1 MSAPKPGAFEH
12 ANKIRHEWRTAL
24 AAKERGVLDAIH
36 QQGKDGDYIR
46 KITLISILSRVE
58 GWSKDTA
65 RNALSQSGFAL
76 NLRLSD
82 LEKSRQRIED
92 FELLLDSSGQQ
103 WSSHVTFPEGYPFFG
118 KIDDVLAQQEVAD
131 FMVGNAVGDEE
142 DEEETQSIEQ
152 QTESLLD
159 DLLDDEDD
167 EEDEESQKDS
177 EEGINPNEMNDLLD
191 DLL

>member
-1 MSAPKPGAFEH
+1 MSAPKPGSFEH

-36 QQGKDGDYIR
+36 QSGKDGDYIR

-58 GWSKDTA
+58 GWSKETA

-82 LEKSRQRIED
+82 LEKSKQRIAD

-118 KIDDVLAQQEVAD
+118 KIEDVLAQQEVAD
-131 FMVGNAVGDEE
+131 FMVGNAVEE
-142 DEEETQSIEQ
+142 ESDAETQSVEQ
-152 QTESLLD
+152 QAESLLE
-159 DLLDDEDD
+159 DLLDDD
-167 EEDEESQKDS
+167 DEESQD
-177 EEGINPNEMNDLLD
+177 GINPNDMNDLLD

>member
-1 MSAPKPGAFEH
+1 MSAPKPGSFEH

-131 FMVGNAVGDEE
+131 FMVGTDTDEE
-142 DEEETQSIEQ
+142 SDTETQSIERQ
-152 QTESLLD
+152 ADMLLG
-159 DLLDDEDD
+159 DLLDDDD
-167 EEDEESQKDS
+167 EEDEDEESQN
-177 EEGINPNEMNDLLD
+177 GINPNEMNDLLD